1 MKLSCLCFPTLR
13 EAKRFTGPKDA
24 KSPSFSEGAYGHPLF
39 ISTKRS
45 YFPWDHIN
53 CIKVDLSN
61 DSKDFIIPWDLLKPV
76 PLIIIIKLIIIII
89 IIIIIT
95 CLNRMTISV
104 MKTAISMGPL

>member
-1 MKLSCLCFPTLR
+1 M
-13 EAKRFTGPKDA
+13 
-24 KSPSFSEGAYGHPLF
+24 H
-39 ISTKRS
+39 
-45 YFPWDHIN
+45 
-53 CIKVDLSN
+53 

-89 IIIIIT
+89 IIIIT